1 MMLPCSVADILF
13 LLIEAVG
20 QFKVKLDDAVF
31 LCSLEGPGRHLNRD
45 DQIFITVL
53 YVSGLCLI
61 QAVLPAQAFFRYYA
75 VTRGHALTI
84 SETAGLFGLSIL
96 GILPITFLCY
106 KAFDVSWQVRPDFDY
121 ALLWYEGETPTT
133 LLVADIRSVHPK
145 LYFFY
150 SGFVMTTAYAITI
163 YYGSK
168 AFKTLDKESRNV
180 SQRTK
185 QLQSQ
190 LSRYLVLQAR
200 HFFYISFQANQQEF
214 YRNCK
219 FQGLIPLTTAVA
231 PTLCLV
237 ISQFAGL
244 SIGGL
249 AALCVSLYSWIP
261 FLNATI
267 TIVVI
272 VPYRRAL
279 IRIFR
284 KKDVDPKTGTATST
298 S

>member
-1 MMLPCSVADILF
+1 MMLPCSMVDIVF
-13 LLIEAVG
+13 LLNEAVG
-20 QFKVKLDDAVF
+20 QFRIKLDDGVF

-45 DQIFITVL
+45 GQVL
-53 YVSGLCLI
+53 ISVFYIAGLCLI

-96 GILPITFLCY
+96 GILPTTFLSY
-106 KAFDVSWQVRPDFDY
+106 KTFGFSWQVRPDFNY
-121 ALLWYEGETPTT
+121 ALLWYEGETPGI

-145 LYFFY
+145 LHFFY
-150 SGFVMTTAYAITI
+150 AAFLMTTAYTITI

-168 AFKTLDKESRNV
+168 TFKTLDKESRNV

-190 LSRYLVLQAR
+190 LPRYLVLQAR

-237 ISQFAGL
+237 ISQFCGL
-244 SIGGL
+244 SIEGL
-249 AALCVSLYSWIP
+249 AALCVSMYSWIP

-284 KKDVDPKTGTATST
+284 RKDVDPKIETGTGTV
-298 S
+298 